1 MLLVET
7 FERQNSLGHLNSNI
21 PAPALVFVLPSHM
34 FLLCYYILF
43 CLVQLF
49 HELPNPFVRATK
61 PKAQSNV
68 SGLRVQ
74 IFALVATQLSI
85 LPIP

>member
-7 FERQNSLGHLNSNI
+7 FDSQNSLGHLNSHI
-21 PAPALVFVLPSHM
+21 PAPALVFALPSRM
-34 FLLCYYILF
+34 FLLCYNILF

-68 SGLRVQ
+68 NGLRVQ
-74 IFALVATQLSI
+74 IIAFWLLRS
-85 LPIP
+85 